1 MNDFNIRR
9 RLIEDGESEH
19 DVEELLSGM
28 AEQRNDDARDRAAE
42 DHYKEQ
48 P

>member
-9 RLIEDGESEH
+9 RLASDDMSTD
-19 DVEELLSGM
+19 DVEAALEDLAG
-28 AEQRNDDARDRAAE
+28 QRNDDARDRAAE